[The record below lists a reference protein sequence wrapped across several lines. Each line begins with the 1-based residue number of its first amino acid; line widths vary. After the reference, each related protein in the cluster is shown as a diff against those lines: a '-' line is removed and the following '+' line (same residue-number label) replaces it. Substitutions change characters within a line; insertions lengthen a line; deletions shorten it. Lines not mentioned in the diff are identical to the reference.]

1 MKNNAIFN
9 IFLICCILGLF
20 LAFGAVANAAEGSGN
35 DTETFSYNLYYE
47 QRFQKT
53 ANKQFMQVTVNGL
66 NDLPYRIVG
75 IQGEPID
82 YDQGTDN
89 AFTLYPVSLYY
100 LKGDVLSPFSK
111 QVDRSIISVSW
122 KGKSETSQDTTNL
135 SSFFYTTIS
144 TDIPLYDN
152 TEEGKAAALDY
163 LKTGK
168 LPTSAYNDKIETP
181 KLSFTS
187 ELKFYIT
194 NASDD
199 YYIEMQGRNYTV
211 DDIELYKDGVVWK
224 YKYSTILKNDLSTWV
239 DVNSRVVSSGE
250 HSLFN
255 YGKASVSNLLF
266 KYPIDSRTY
275 YGGTNAIGNKFSG
288 YSDALSQLK
297 SLLSY
302 HGSLY
307 LGSEIYVRFYVVDDS
322 GNIQYG
328 KWCHWFDNLAKA
340 GGSSGSRLDDGDNID
355 TGNQSDEGLTD
366 KDKDKIE
373 GTGNSKKDPDAKP
386 EKDYITSDNLWSYM
400 NSLVKNLGD
409 FPSLIASVF
418 TFFPAW
424 LTNLIFIG
432 IGFIIILRF
441 LGR

>member
-1 MKNNAIFN
+1 MKNKAIFN
-9 IFLICCILGLF
+9 IFLMCCILGLF
-20 LAFGAVANAAEGSGN
+20 LAFGAVANAAETPETG
-35 DTETFSYNLYYE
+35 TETFSYNLYYE
-47 QRFQKT
+47 ARFPKGS
-53 ANKQFMQVTVNGL
+53 NFKQLNVTVDGL
-66 NDLPYRIVG
+66 NDLQFRLVG
-75 IQGEPID
+75 IQDEPTY
-82 YDQGTDN
+82 YDEKTDEPYSMRYV
-89 AFTLYPVSLYY
+89 ALYF
-100 LKGDVLSPFSK
+100 LKGDGLSLFSGT
-111 QVDRSIISVSW
+111 VDRSIIQVGW
-122 KGKSETSQDTTNL
+122 KGQTKTTSDTAKL
-135 SSFFYTTIS
+135 SSFHYASINTN
-144 TDIPLYDN
+144 IPLYDN

-168 LPTSAYNDKIETP
+168 LPASTYNDKIETP

-187 ELKFYIT
+187 ELKFYIS

-224 YKYSTILKNDLSTWV
+224 YKYSTILKNELSTWV
-239 DVNSRVVSSGE
+239 DVNSRVASSGE

-266 KYPIDSRTY
+266 KYPIDSRNY

-288 YSDALSQLK
+288 FSDALSQLK

-328 KWCHWFDNLAKA
+328 KWCHWYDNLAKA
-340 GGSSGSRLDDGDNID
+340 GGSSGSRIDDGDNID
-355 TGNQSDEGLTD
+355 TGNQSEVGLTD
-366 KDKDKIE
+366 EDKDKVE
-373 GTGNSKKDPDAKP
+373 DSGNSKKDPDVKP

-409 FPSLIASVF
+409 LPTLIASVF
-418 TFFPAW
+418 TFFPVW

-432 IGFIIILRF
+432 IGFIVILRF